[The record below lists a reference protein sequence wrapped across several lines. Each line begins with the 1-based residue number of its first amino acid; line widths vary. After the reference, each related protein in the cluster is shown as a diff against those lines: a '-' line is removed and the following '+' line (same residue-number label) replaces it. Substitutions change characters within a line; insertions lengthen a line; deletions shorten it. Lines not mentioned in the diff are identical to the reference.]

1 MKTLSLVP
9 PGSDSSKAGA
19 SKPDQTL
26 RPWERF
32 IAHMGFVAEG
42 VIYALMGLFALSADL
57 ARQRQPNGSEGALAT
72 LGGTNIGKALLTPLI
87 LGLAAFVVWQLIL
100 ATIDPEH
107 RRERR
112 GLHRRLVR
120 AGHFFNAIPYAVLL
134 GEAIWLL
141 FRPGTHGD
149 ASQSPVLWTSRALQ
163 LPLGRVWV
171 GLVGVAIAC
180 FGCKQFYRAVTRDK
194 IKRVNLD
201 QTRLRLSI
209 NILGAIGYL
218 SRGALFGVVGLYLL
232 AAAWRA
238 DPKYSGGIAGALE
251 GVAGQPYGRWLVGAV
266 AAGLIAFG
274 LFQIAKERFR
284 RFNDG

>member
-1 MKTLSLVP
+1 MKALSLVP
-9 PGSDSSKAGA
+9 PGPSGSQVDTPG
-19 SKPDQTL
+19 PDNTL

-32 IAHMGFVAEG
+32 VAHTGYVAEG
-42 VIYALMGLFALSADL
+42 VIYALMGLFALGADL
-57 ARQRQPNGSEGALAT
+57 ARQRQPNGSQGALVT
-72 LGGTNIGKALLTPLI
+72 LAGTNIGKALLAPLI
-87 LGLAAFVVWQLIL
+87 LGLGAFVVWQLIL
-100 ATIDPEH
+100 AIIDPEH

-120 AGHFFNAIPYAVLL
+120 AGHFFNSIPYAVLL
-134 GEAIWLL
+134 GEAVWLL
-141 FRPGTHGD
+141 FQVNAHGD
-149 ASQSPVLWTSRALQ
+149 GSQSPARWTSRALQ
-163 LPLGRVWV
+163 LPLGRLWV
-171 GLVGVAIAC
+171 GLVGVAIVC
-180 FGCKQFYRAVTRDK
+180 FGCSQFYRAVTRDK
-194 IKRVNLD
+194 VKRVDLN
-201 QTRLRLSI
+201 QTPLRLSI

-251 GVAGQPYGRWLVGAV
+251 GVAGQPYGRWMVGAV

-284 RFNDG
+284 RFSDG